1 MCLRVIRDHRYHGS
15 IVSLEITIM
24 NPNMSLKLNF
34 KLNLTLNLNVNLSLK
49 IELEKVALHFRVV
62 DAMLS
67 ITAKHADI

>member
-1 MCLRVIRDHRYHGS
+1 MCLRVIRDHRYYGS

-49 IELEKVALHFRVV
+49 IELE
-62 DAMLS
+62 
-67 ITAKHADI
+67 